1 MRTCRIKYGSP
12 TRSSSPGN
20 FKWTDITVGLCW
32 RKPCGYTHAF
42 VWWERKWK
50 DDYFPAFGDDSVVAI
65 DSDITNEAGLL
76 LRMRLVYCFRGMVN
90 AFLKKAYLGG
100 CCYQRRTGHQVCHP
114 VHLRWAGPKYFIES
128 ERWLGSQLAHPG
140 CGVDEQGHREALW
153 QPRKGVPRIEMIAQP
168 EGRAVTSL

>member
-12 TRSSSPGN
+12 TRRSSPGN

-32 RKPCGYTHAF
+32 RKPCGHTRAS

-65 DSDITNEAGLL
+65 DSDIMNEAGLL

-114 VHLRWAGPKYFIES
+114 VHLRWAGSKYFS
-128 ERWLGSQLAHPG
+128 KAKGGWVHSLPTQGVALMSKDAAKHCGSRGRVYLGL
-140 CGVDEQGHREALW
+140 R
-153 QPRKGVPRIEMIAQP
+153 
-168 EGRAVTSL
+168 